1 MAKDIPRNTLK
12 QLVRDYKSNKFAK
25 PSRTTVYAKSDEV
38 IVFNSSNATF
48 ITGSPVKISDFKATL
63 SYDKAA
69 SQMINGEL
77 ILNGIAPSSTDDA
90 TAIAVALEPI
100 KARSVGR
107 VRMNNLVFMRVHRN
121 APASGEAEHQY
132 ATATAQTAT
141 SGCYKILAKSQRD
154 SSDYM
159 ICALSVLLSG
169 GAAGTLNKTFGQ
181 FVSSLDNLSVTSTL
195 RNSGGTTQ
203 ADLIINITAS
213 GGNLVVTTDTL
224 SVASSVNISNVQ
236 RSAAL
241 TNVTLS

>member
-100 KARSVGR
+100 KTGSVGR

-121 APASGEAEHQY
+121 APTSGEAEHQY
-132 ATATAQTAT
+132 ATATAQTAKT
-141 SGCYKILAKSQRD
+141 GCYKILAKSQRD

-159 ICALSVLLSG
+159 ICALGVLSSGSG
-169 GAAGTLNKTFGQ
+169 GSSITAVYTDNYLQTGSVGYGNNVGSGHTLALTDAGVDGNGYLVLTLKELVF
-181 FVSSLDNLSVTSTL
+181 S
-195 RNSGGTTQ
+195 GTTKI
-203 ADLIINITAS
+203 AVSGINYE
-213 GGNLVVTTDTL
+213 
-224 SVASSVNISNVQ
+224 
-236 RSAAL
+236 
-241 TNVTLS
+241 